1 MGHPADAQTHRGP
14 HPGLHSG
21 GGRDQPDPVGGD
33 ATRLDRHLLQQESRD
48 SEGLICFFIKYLSS
62 FNITKE
68 NGHNCEKEEVTHR
81 RLRRSQ

>member
-48 SEGLICFFIKYLSS
+48 SEGLICFLS
-62 FNITKE
+62 NICHHST
-68 NGHNCEKEEVTHR
+68 
-81 RLRRSQ
+81 SQRKTDTIVKKKK